1 MEKCASHDYFEKEIG
16 KIKLDVELLKQ
27 NKVNSNEWLTGVK
40 DLQNDI
46 ALLRSRLEELIEDRH
61 EDKKLIEE
69 YRKELKIIMETI
81 RKTELNNGII
91 NKGQEDILRRQ
102 ETVESKLDEI
112 LKMVTFNW
120 LDFVK
125 SFLEKNVI
133 AKILTWA
140 VGGILVSIPV
150 MMFVY
155 YLTGQNISGLLIN
168 IFAK

>member
-1 MEKCASHDYFEKEIG
+1 MEKCASHDYFEGELR

-69 YRKELKIIMETI
+69 YRKELKNIADVINSTN
-81 RKTELNNGII
+81 LNNAVIE
-91 NKGQEDILRRQ
+91 KGQIDILRRQ
-102 ETVESKLDEI
+102 DGVEKKLDEI

-120 LDFVK
+120 LDFIK
-125 SFLEKNVI
+125 SFLEKNMI
-133 AKILTWA
+133 AKILTWTVA
-140 VGGILVSIPV
+140 GILVSIPV

-155 YLTGQNISGLLIN
+155 YLTGENISGLLIK
-168 IFAK
+168 IFTK